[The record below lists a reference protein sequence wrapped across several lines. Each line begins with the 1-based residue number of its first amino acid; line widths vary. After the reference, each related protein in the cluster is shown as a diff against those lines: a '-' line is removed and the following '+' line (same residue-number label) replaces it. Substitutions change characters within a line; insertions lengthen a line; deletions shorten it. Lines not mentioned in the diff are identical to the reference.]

1 MSIRRISV
9 RFNLDKET
17 DRKAWEK
24 LDGLS
29 SISKNK
35 AIIDAIIGTDA
46 SIIETIK
53 QTIADCLKNIA
64 VSIPAEEENK
74 TEITEDENTLLDSL
88 NDFLGM

>member
-17 DRKAWEK
+17 ERKAWEK

-35 AIIDAIIGTDA
+35 AIIEAINETDA

-53 QTIADCLKNIA
+53 RTITDCLKNIA
-64 VSIPAEEENK
+64 VSIPAEKEDK

-88 NDFLGM
+88 NDFLGI

>member
-35 AIIDAIIGTDA
+35 AIIEAINETDA

-64 VSIPAEEENK
+64 VSIPAEKEGK
-74 TEITEDENTLLDSL
+74 TEITEDENTLLASL
-88 NDFLGM
+88 DDFLGM